1 MPEAV
6 FDQILTYVERVRVR
20 ISNIFKFSE
29 KRKGKKRQQQPIIQT
44 AKSNETFFGDA
55 RKRPT
60 FFGVGNQMIRS
71 QIQPM
76 QMQMAMQMPMPMSMQ
91 MSAFA
96 AQNRMLAQTAAQNRM
111 LAARQRQPQE
121 KVKPAPTNVPS
132 GKVYS
137 KKEMTELEKRRHG
150 VELRQV
156 RRHKI
161 ISRENNTLSFRITIS
176 YLSLSETLNKLQRDP
191 KSVKKIDRPPEH

>member
-20 ISNIFKFSE
+20 ISNIFKFLE

-55 RKRPT
+55 QKRPT

-191 KSVKKIDRPPEH
+191 KSVKKIDRPPV

>member
-1 MPEAV
+1 MP
-6 FDQILTYVERVRVR
+6 
-20 ISNIFKFSE
+20 
-29 KRKGKKRQQQPIIQT
+29 P
-44 AKSNETFFGDA
+44 
-55 RKRPT
+55 
-60 FFGVGNQMIRS
+60 
-71 QIQPM
+71 
-76 QMQMAMQMPMPMSMQ
+76 MQMPMPMLNPVSMQ

-96 AQNRMLAQTAAQNRM
+96 AQNRMLTQTAAQNS
-111 LAARQRQPQE
+111 ARQRQPQE

-161 ISRENNTLSFRITIS
+161 ISRENNTLSFRIAIP
-176 YLSLSETLNKLQRDP
+176 YLSEQSGGRDP
-191 KSVKKIDRPPEH
+191 KSVKKIGWPPA

>member
-1 MPEAV
+1 
-6 FDQILTYVERVRVR
+6 
-20 ISNIFKFSE
+20 
-29 KRKGKKRQQQPIIQT
+29 
-44 AKSNETFFGDA
+44 
-55 RKRPT
+55 
-60 FFGVGNQMIRS
+60 
-71 QIQPM
+71 M

-161 ISRENNTLSFRITIS
+161 ISRENNTLSFRIAIT
-176 YLSLSETLNKLQRDP
+176 YLSEQSGGRDP
-191 KSVKKIDRPPEH
+191 KWVKKIGQPPT

>member
-1 MPEAV
+1 MP
-6 FDQILTYVERVRVR
+6 
-20 ISNIFKFSE
+20 
-29 KRKGKKRQQQPIIQT
+29 P
-44 AKSNETFFGDA
+44 
-55 RKRPT
+55 
-60 FFGVGNQMIRS
+60 
-71 QIQPM
+71 
-76 QMQMAMQMPMPMSMQ
+76 MQMPMPMLNPVSMQ

-191 KSVKKIDRPPEH
+191 KSVKKIDRPPA

>member
-55 RKRPT
+55 QKRPT

-76 QMQMAMQMPMPMSMQ
+76 QMQMAMQMPMPMSIQ

-191 KSVKKIDRPPEH
+191 KSVKKIDRPPA